1 MQQLSQSSDML
12 YKLTGPPLLDEFL
25 EPECLSEWLYSKIPS
40 PKEYIR
46 WVLQSS
52 PKISARV
59 GEVDSDAGSNDEY
72 CTPREYDAELVD
84 DSMNDTKEDAGGIE
98 FVKERKKSSLRFFQY
113 FFCLKKKKKYILN

>member
-1 MQQLSQSSDML
+1 MQQLSQSSDMS

-46 WVLQSS
+46 WALQSS

-59 GEVDSDAGSNDEY
+59 GEVDSNTNSNEEY

-84 DSMNDTKEDAGGIE
+84 DSVNDTKEDAFIK
-98 FVKERKKSSLRFFQY
+98 VKEREKSSLRFFQY